1 MTPYIHKVQYYETD
15 KMGITHH
22 ANYIR
27 WMEEARVALLEEIGW
42 GYDKLEELG
51 IQSPVIGVECAYKAP
66 TTFGDL
72 VEVQVWVEEYRH
84 VQLVIG
90 YEMRK
95 VGDGKVVLEGR
106 SRHCLQHHDGRFI
119 WMGKEYPDFDKA
131 LRDLVQETKRE
142 Q

>member
-22 ANYIR
+22 ANYVR

-42 GYDKLEELG
+42 GYDKLEALG
-51 IQSPVIGVECAYKAP
+51 IQSPVTGVECSYKAP

-72 VEVQVWVEEYRH
+72 VEIQVRVEEYRH

-90 YEMRK
+90 YTMRR
-95 VGDGKVVLEGR
+95 VGDGKRYPEGQR
-106 SRHCLQHHDGRFI
+106 QPFLGQVQRRPRPGYVGRGI
-119 WMGKEYPDFDKA
+119 GG
-131 LRDLVQETKRE
+131 
-142 Q
+142 